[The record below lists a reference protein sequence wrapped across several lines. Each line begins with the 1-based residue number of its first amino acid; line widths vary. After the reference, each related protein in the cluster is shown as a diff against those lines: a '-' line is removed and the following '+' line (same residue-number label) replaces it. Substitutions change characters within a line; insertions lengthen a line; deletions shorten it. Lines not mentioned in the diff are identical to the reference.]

1 MAHINVMHSVLAL
14 KLGVTA
20 IVRLMLGIP
29 LHLCDL
35 SATCAGHFLG
45 SGHGQLGGAPCA
57 DHYLASG
64 HGLSGRVAR
73 FPWLKISFRSIAELL
88 SRLYSL
94 DLLGESYLLWRGEDP
109 MMLEHACGLMPM
121 VCSA

>member
-1 MAHINVMHSVLAL
+1 VKCDHGTHKCNAFSFSF
-14 KLGVTA
+14 KTGC
-20 IVRLMLGIP
+20 RLMLGIP

-73 FPWLKISFRSIAELL
+73 FPWPKISFRSIAELL